1 MSTWANPI
9 TATLKVRKAGSTTE
23 TVAINGVNADA
34 NAGTPETFLA
44 AANHL
49 LDIAG
54 MSATITGMTREFKQE
69 VAE

>member
-1 MSTWANPI
+1 MATWANPI

-23 TVAINGVNADA
+23 TIAFNGVNAGN

-49 LDIAG
+49 LDIVG
-54 MSATITGMTREFKQE
+54 MSATITGIKLTIEKGASE
-69 VAE
+69 

>member
-1 MSTWANPI
+1 MQWANPT

-54 MSATITGMTREFKQE
+54 MSATSTGMTREFKQE
-69 VAE
+69 VSE

>member
-9 TATLKVRKAGSTTE
+9 TATLKVHKAGSTTE

-54 MSATITGMTREFKQE
+54 MSATITGMAREFKQGVSE
-69 VAE
+69 